1 MKINPDSPDFQTRID
16 PSTTPSKAG
25 KAFGDT
31 LTSKTQPNV
40 GTSNT
45 QPLSAAVQSVSKQ
58 DLADPIKANAAID
71 RAVQEMMDRE
81 FSGMCTPDRE
91 HVAEWL
97 RSDPMIRAALLN
109 RLISLAN

>member
-16 PSTTPSKAG
+16 PAATPSKTG
-25 KAFGDT
+25 KAFGET

-40 GTSNT
+40 GTSNA
-45 QPLSAAVQSVSKQ
+45 QPLSTVVRSVSKQ
-58 DLADPIKANAAID
+58 DLTDPTKANAAID
-71 RAVQEMMDRE
+71 RAVQEMMERE
-81 FSGMCTPDRE
+81 FSGMCAPDRE

-97 RSDPMIRAALLN
+97 RSDPMMRAALLN